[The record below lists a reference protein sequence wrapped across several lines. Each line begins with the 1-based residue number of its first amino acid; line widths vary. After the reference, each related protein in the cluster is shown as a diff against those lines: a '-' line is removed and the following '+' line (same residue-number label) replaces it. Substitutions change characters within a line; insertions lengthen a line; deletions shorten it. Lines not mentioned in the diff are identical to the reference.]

1 MRRTLA
7 IAAATVREHRS
18 IRGGV
23 AVLGVFALWLLAVE
37 TMVGGEPVDRWRLR
51 MRLVAVGIGLAAS
64 AAAVVVGASS
74 LAEDRRR
81 GRLDALLVRPV
92 HAIELAAGKAAG
104 TIAIGLALTVSLV
117 LAGGGWVQFVAVRE
131 GVSPQFVRTS
141 APSSP

>member
-64 AAAVVVGASS
+64 AAAVSRARRAALEGA
-74 LAEDRRR
+74 R
-81 GRLDALLVRPV
+81 GMRGD
-92 HAIELAAGKAAG
+92 
-104 TIAIGLALTVSLV
+104 S
-117 LAGGGWVQFVAVRE
+117 
-131 GVSPQFVRTS
+131 
-141 APSSP
+141 